1 MAADVDWFCRELA
14 KFGLDITEDVASYM
28 LSMNNTELEEYMQ
41 ELVDVSNPKFRV
53 FLQELHVRCGQ
64 ESHSN
69 HTAKAY
75 RKSLPD
81 DNQHRNQKKKR
92 SKEVET
98 SKDKNKSHI
107 ELLSNDKI
115 KSNKEVLS
123 NGGFREMSA
132 ALIAADTNSTSNHNQ
147 DASLTGEIGVG
158 AKRKTKFVPLYSTE
172 GQAKSVIHL
181 PGRYVCDCQA
191 AKHKLINNCIN
202 CGRIVC
208 DQEGAGPC
216 VFCGTLV
223 CTPEDQE
230 IIDRGSKKGEKR
242 RQFLMKSGGSQAAS
256 SENSSGPPVVSAPH
270 SKSKQAFEQ
279 ALQHR
284 DKLLEYDRTSVRR
297 TQVIDDECD
306 YYATDSN
313 QWLSSEDRDKLR
325 TREEELRQSRHGS
338 RRDRKITFDF
348 AGRRVLDAD
357 DDSAQNMY
365 NMNDEVIQQVH
376 YGKSSAKN
384 AAVDIVNPSIQLQP
398 PKFVDSIHWGPSR
411 ANKESDD
418 SNNFHP
424 VNSSSHRIQDKELQE
439 ISDDGMCLSMHQ
451 PWASLLVTGIK
462 MHEGRTWYSA
472 HRGRLWIASTAKS
485 PSPDDIREHE
495 HMYSHL
501 RHNDPS
507 LNFPK
512 DYPTGC
518 LLGCVNVE
526 DCLSQD
532 DYREQYPEGESASPY
547 VFICSNPQ
555 QLIVKFPIKGKHKIY
570 KLDAHIHQAAK
581 KGLR

>member
-1 MAADVDWFCRELA
+1 MSAMAADVDWFCRELT

-28 LSMNNTELEEYMQ
+28 LSMSNAELEEYIQ
-41 ELVDVSNPKFRV
+41 ELIDVSDPKVRV
-53 FLQELHVRCGQ
+53 FLQELQVRCGQ
-64 ESHSN
+64 EAQSN
-69 HTAKAY
+69 NTVKAY
-75 RKSLPD
+75 RKSLPE
-81 DNQHRNQKKKR
+81 DNQQKNQKKKR
-92 SKEVET
+92 NKEPET
-98 SKDKNKSHI
+98 
-107 ELLSNDKI
+107 SNDKI
-115 KSNKEVLS
+115 KHQNEPLS
-123 NGGFREMSA
+123 NGGFRDMASA
-132 ALIAADTNSTSNHNQ
+132 LTAVNTNVSFNHNP
-147 DASLTGEIGVG
+147 DESLTEEIGIG
-158 AKRKTKFVPLYSTE
+158 AKRKTKFVPLFSKE
-172 GQAKSVIHL
+172 GLAKSVIQL
-181 PGRYVCDCQA
+181 PGRYVCECQA

-208 DQEGAGPC
+208 EQEGAGPC

-242 RQFLMKSGGSQAAS
+242 RQFLMKGGGHQVGS
-256 SENSSGPPVVSAPH
+256 SENSVGLQATSTFQ
-270 SKSKQAFEQ
+270 SKPKNGFEQ

-284 DKLLEYDRTSVRR
+284 DKLLEYDRTSVKR

-306 YYATDSN
+306 YYATDAN
-313 QWLSSEDRDKLR
+313 QWLSSEERDKLR
-325 TREEELRQSRHGS
+325 KREEELRKSRHGS

-348 AGRRVLDAD
+348 AGRRVIDAE
-357 DDSAQNMY
+357 DDSAQKMY
-365 NMNDEVIQQVH
+365 DMNDEVIQQVH
-376 YGKSSAKN
+376 YGKSVKNSA
-384 AAVDIVNPSIQLQP
+384 DIVNPSIQLEP
-398 PKFVDSIHWGPSR
+398 PKFVESVHWGPSR
-411 ANKESDD
+411 ANQADES
-418 SNNFHP
+418 SGSFHP

-439 ISDDGMCLSMHQ
+439 ISDEGMCMSMHQ
-451 PWASLLVTGIK
+451 PWASLLVAGIK
-462 MHEGRTWYSA
+462 MHEGRTWYSP

-495 HMYSHL
+495 HMYAHL
-501 RHNDPS
+501 RNDKN
-507 LNFPK
+507 LDFPK

-532 DYREQYPEGESASPY
+532 EYREQYPDGESASPY

-570 KLDAHIHQAAK
+570 KLDPHIHQAAK